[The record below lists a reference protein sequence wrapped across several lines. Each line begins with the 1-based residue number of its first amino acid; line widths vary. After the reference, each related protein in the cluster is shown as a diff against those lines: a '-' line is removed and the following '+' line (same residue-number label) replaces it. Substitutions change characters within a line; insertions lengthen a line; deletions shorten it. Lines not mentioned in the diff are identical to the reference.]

1 MQSGRQSAVRQ
12 SGSGAKGVV
21 ERILV
26 HMVTGRVE
34 KIQVLD
40 SKVPGQA
47 EKAWREVVSAWRE
60 VARDWREVAMVGGEV
75 EKVVGRELEKLG
87 REEVKML
94 AVWVEL
100 KVEEEV
106 ARARREV
113 VAVGGDVEKVVG
125 EVEKVV

>member
-1 MQSGRQSAVRQ
+1 
-12 SGSGAKGVV
+12 
-21 ERILV
+21 
-26 HMVTGRVE
+26 
-34 KIQVLD
+34 
-40 SKVPGQA
+40 
-47 EKAWREVVSAWRE
+47 
-60 VARDWREVAMVGGEV
+60 MVGGEV
-75 EKVVGRELEKLG
+75 EKVVGRELDKLG

-113 VAVGGDVEKVVG
+113 VTVGGDVEKVVG